1 MKYKVYFL
9 VHVSLGL
16 GCAQEKKRLGEEKK
30 RLSQPVEVIVERN
43 FVDINID
50 DLHRK
55 STDSGANGL
64 NGQAKSGSVQA
75 GEANSVKKPSAWQLG
90 RVPYVVS
97 EDFEHIADLE
107 QAKVALKSL
116 GVQLEPKK
124 STDVD
129 FVSFKVDKSAGKDCS
144 SSRLSERGGES
155 DFTLAGRSAP
165 IFKNCKISDNIIQA
179 FAQAMAKAVSS
190 KPIENVSS
198 IKAH

>member
-1 MKYKVYFL
+1 MKNKAYFL
-9 VHVSLGL
+9 ILVSLGL
-16 GCAQEKKRLGEEKK
+16 GCAQEKKKLSEEKM
-30 RLSQPVEVIVERN
+30 RLSQPVEVIVEKN

-50 DLHRK
+50 ALHGTAA
-55 STDSGANGL
+55 SSGASAQESQVKLG
-64 NGQAKSGSVQA
+64 SG
-75 GEANSVKKPSAWQLG
+75 GANSVKMSSAWQLG

-107 QAKVALKSL
+107 RAKVALTSL

-129 FVSFKVDKSAGKDCS
+129 FVSFKMDKSAGKDCI

-155 DFTLAGRSAP
+155 EFTLAGRSAP
-165 IFKNCKISDNIIQA
+165 VFKNCKISDNIIQA
-179 FAQAMAKAVSS
+179 FAQAIVKAASP
-190 KPIENVSS
+190 KLIENVSS